1 MPLTPPGRPRGDQ
14 RWSTFLKNHAKAIV
28 ACDFFVAV
36 TVTFRRLYVFVVIEH
51 GSRRLV
57 HVNATAAPTADWTL
71 QQLREAINEDRH
83 ERLIHDRDRIF
94 SKQLDASIEALGL
107 GVLRSPIAAPK
118 ANSICERVIG
128 TIRRECLDWMIPLSE
143 GHLRTILREWVTHYN
158 RGRPHSALG
167 SGLSYPPQPTAVF
180 PKLKSRDRLAA
191 GALVRAKSVLGGLQH
206 EYALAPAPIAAWS
219 VVRDSP
225 EISSDRIIADDRR
238 LIPELVEHPAGIS
251 RHLKTQEVSMKAL
264 IFRET
269 GEPNSV
275 LKLAEIPTP
284 QLAPG
289 EVLVRMLLSP
299 IHPSDLHM
307 LRGRYGYQPE
317 LPASP
322 GIEGV
327 GIVEVVGPG
336 VQGPAVGTR
345 VVLVHTWQTWCEQIV
360 SPVDRLVPVPD
371 GLDDS
376 AAATSCTN
384 PLTAWALTRSSHNLR
399 EGDWLLQTAA
409 ASTVGKLV
417 LQLAQQ
423 YRFKTINVIR
433 RREQETTIRNLG
445 GNEVICTDDEDLR
458 ARLRELTAG
467 SGLER
472 AIDCVAGELGA
483 EIARNLA
490 PAGTMLVYGAL
501 SSHRQTDP
509 AKFTMPLFAP
519 RLIYSTVTVRGWW
532 LPRWVSS
539 QPLAEVRAA
548 TSDLL
553 TMLSNGALTPPA
565 TVRHSLKDFQEAVR
579 LADGEAGQQKVLL
592 DFSE

>member
-1 MPLTPPGRPRGDQ
+1 MPSLRSNAPSSPGFLQ
-14 RWSTFLKNHAKAIV
+14 WSAALRIRRFSALEN
-28 ACDFFVAV
+28 C
-36 TVTFRRLYVFVVIEH
+36 RRLAVAATS
-51 GSRRLV
+51 GSGAVEAADAAAAVALRAPCAAASAGTP
-57 HVNATAAPTADWTL
+57 ATPCGNDPFNKL
-71 QQLREAINEDRH
+71 LMRY
-83 ERLIHDRDRIF
+83 LPLL
-94 SKQLDASIEALGL
+94 SKFAKG
-107 GVLRSPIAAPK
+107 GVSHH
-118 ANSICERVIG
+118 IG
-128 TIRRECLDWMIPLSE
+128 T
-143 GHLRTILREWVTHYN
+143 
-158 RGRPHSALG
+158 
-167 SGLSYPPQPTAVF
+167 
-180 PKLKSRDRLAA
+180 
-191 GALVRAKSVLGGLQH
+191 GG
-206 EYALAPAPIAAWS
+206 
-219 VVRDSP
+219 
-225 EISSDRIIADDRR
+225 
-238 LIPELVEHPAGIS
+238 
-251 RHLKTQEVSMKAL
+251 
-264 IFRET
+264 
-269 GEPNSV
+269 
-275 LKLAEIPTP
+275 
-284 QLAPG
+284 
-289 EVLVRMLLSP
+289 
-299 IHPSDLHM
+299 
-307 LRGRYGYQPE
+307 
-317 LPASP
+317 SP

-327 GIVEVVGPG
+327 GIVEAVGPG

-483 EIARNLA
+483 EIASNLA
-490 PAGTMLVYGAL
+490 PAGTMLVCGGL

-509 AKFTMPLFAP
+509 ARFILPLFAP
-519 RLIYSTVTVRGWW
+519 RLIYSTATVRGWW

-548 TSDLL
+548 TSALL
-553 TMLSNGALTPPA
+553 TMLSNGALTPPEI
-565 TVRHSLKDFQEAVR
+565 VRYSIKDFQEAVR

-592 DFSE
+592 DFSEGSVA